1 MSKLISPR
9 PRSRVRAKRRWREP
23 TLRREVP
30 SKASAPREAG
40 RRHRQCRHFVI
51 VASQFNADYVQGLV
65 DHATAELRALSPDST
80 TTLLRVPGAFEIPVV
95 VRELAMQKR
104 SEAIIAI
111 GVILTGKTNHAE
123 NLSRSVTDALQQ
135 IAVAHGVPVINV
147 VLSFDNEQQ
156 ASERCLGNKINRG
169 TEAARAAVKI
179 TDVMSAL
186 RPRSRLRPDSGG
198 QAGQALRHRS
208 GQALRKK

>member
-1 MSKLISPR
+1 MYKLISPR
-9 PRSRVRAKRRWREP
+9 PRSRVRAKR
-23 TLRREVP
+23 LF
-30 SKASAPREAG
+30 A
-40 RRHRQCRHFVI
+40 I
-51 VASQFNADYVQGLV
+51 VASQFNADYVEGLV

-135 IAVAHGVPVINV
+135 IAVAHGVPVINA
-147 VLSFDNEQQ
+147 VLSFDDETQ
-156 ASERCLGNKINRG
+156 ARERCLENEINRG
-169 TEAARAAVKI
+169 TEAARAAVEISNVISK
-179 TDVMSAL
+179 L
-186 RPRSRLRPDSGG
+186 RN
-198 QAGQALRHRS
+198 
-208 GQALRKK
+208 K